1 MGLVCYWFF
10 FAKIISLLKTFG
22 EQLTSLICWLLSFK
36 ARGCYLNTA
45 AITKAMMMEIIETFI
60 VAEPLQ
66 PSSLQVQ
73 TYVLYSS
80 KTEL

>member
-1 MGLVCYWFF
+1 MLAC
-10 FAKIISLLKTFG
+10 
-22 EQLTSLICWLLSFK
+22 K
-36 ARGCYLNTA
+36 ARDYYLNTA
-45 AITKAMMMEIIETFI
+45 AITKAMRMEIIETFI

>member
-1 MGLVCYWFF
+1 MWRVTHKSY
-10 FAKIISLLKTFG
+10 LLDG
-22 EQLTSLICWLLSFK
+22 K
-36 ARGCYLNTA
+36 ARDYYLNTA
-45 AITKAMMMEIIETFI
+45 ASTKAIRMEIIETLI